1 MKRTITTILC
11 LALMV
16 MCAEAQNAS
25 KAKQILDKTAS
36 ILSNKGG
43 VSANFKISGS
53 KTGSSSGQISI
64 KGNKFFASTPEASMW
79 YNGKTQ
85 WTYLKSS
92 QEVNVT
98 TPNEA
103 QQARLN
109 PYKFITLYKSG
120 YTLSMKNVSGGY
132 EIHLVAQ
139 NTKRPVKEMYIT
151 VNSKSYLPTTVKLL
165 NGGSWTTISISNF
178 RKANL
183 SDSMFTFN
191 SKDFPKA
198 EIIDLR

>member
-1 MKRTITTILC
+1 MKRTILTILC
-11 LALMV
+11 VSLMV
-16 MCAEAQNAS
+16 LSAGAQNAA

-36 ILSNKGG
+36 IISNKGG
-43 VSANFKISGS
+43 ASANFKISGS
-53 KTGSSSGQISI
+53 KTGTTSGQISI
-64 KGNKFFASTPEASMW
+64 KGNKFYASTPEAMMW

-85 WTYLKSS
+85 WTYLKSA
-92 QEVNVT
+92 QEVNVSN
-98 TPNEA
+98 PNDA

-132 EIHLVAQ
+132 EVHLVAQ
-139 NTKRPVKEMYIT
+139 NSKRPIKEMYIT
-151 VNSKSYLPTTVKLL
+151 VNSKTYLPSTVKIQS
-165 NGGSWTTISISNF
+165 GGSWTTITISNF
-178 RKANL
+178 RTANL

-198 EIIDLR
+198 EVIDLR